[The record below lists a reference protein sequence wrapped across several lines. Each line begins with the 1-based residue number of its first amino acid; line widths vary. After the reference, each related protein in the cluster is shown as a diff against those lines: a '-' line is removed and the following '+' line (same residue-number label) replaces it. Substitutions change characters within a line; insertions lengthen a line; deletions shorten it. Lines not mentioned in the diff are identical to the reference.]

1 MARSEK
7 VAVVERVRDDLSSN
21 PATLFTEYR
30 GLTVAGLADLR
41 RQLLEAGARYVVVK
55 NTLARIA
62 AREAGYDGLD
72 DILTGPT
79 ALAICE
85 QDPVAPAKAMRRFAR
100 EHPELVVKGGILEG
114 RVVDAAT
121 AERLADLESREEL
134 LGRLA
139 GLMYLLLAKPVTLLQ
154 APLTQLARLM
164 SALEEK
170 GGEDAST
177 RAGDAP
183 QEGPENGGA
192 TREELS

>member
-1 MARSEK
+1 MARPEK
-7 VAVVERVRDDLSSN
+7 VAVVERVREELSGS

-30 GLTVAGLADLR
+30 GLTVADLADLR
-41 RQLLEAGARYVVVK
+41 RQLREAGAHYVVVK

-62 AREAGYDGLD
+62 VREAGYEGLD

-85 QDPVAPAKAMRRFAR
+85 QDPVGPAKAMRRFAR
-100 EHPELVVKGGILEG
+100 EHPELVIKGGILEG

-139 GLMYLLLAKPVTLLQ
+139 GLMHLLLAKPVTLLQ

-170 GGEDAST
+170 GGT
-177 RAGDAP
+177 
-183 QEGPENGGA
+183 GGA
-192 TREELS
+192 EAVDGSEEGGGGADEKPETA